1 MKKTITM
8 MLCITSILL
17 ISACS
22 QVEQNQSDNIRTD
35 KQIQKQTTD
44 LDIQIKDLEMEDELL
59 NSKKTPKEKT
69 TSNSTS
75 KIDNSQNND
84 LNINSTFPKPPSQKQ
99 LSMFE
104 SEYYVSSD
112 AECSS
117 SCLKELLF
125 FEDENYATDGKNIY
139 VNVFDG
145 GSSWSANYQIMDNI
159 DINSFQLLNYS
170 KGYTHYFKDKNHVYF
185 NTYSTYENLDTN
197 IKVLKN
203 IDPQTVRVISTH
215 CIADKNAVY
224 CDIPY
229 VYPDK
234 EVEMK
239 KVEGADPDSFEMEK
253 KSNYETIFYDK
264 SNRFKNVA
272 DKGIDIQMVE

>member
-17 ISACS
+17 TSACS
-22 QVEQNQSDNIRTD
+22 QVEQNQSDNIKTD
-35 KQIQKQTTD
+35 KQMQKQTTD
-44 LDIQIKDLEMEDELL
+44 LDTQFEDLKMEDELL

-69 TSNSTS
+69 ASNSIS
-75 KIDNSQNND
+75 KIDNSQKND

-104 SEYYVSSD
+104 SGNYVHSN
-112 AECSS
+112 AECKLQ
-117 SCLKELLF
+117 CLRELLF

-145 GSSWSANYQIMDNI
+145 GSSWSANYQIMDDI
-159 DINSFQLLNYS
+159 DINSFQLLNDLI
-170 KGYTHYFKDKNHVYF
+170 GYTHYFKDKNHIYF
-185 NTYSTYENLDTN
+185 NTFSTYENLDTN
-197 IKVLKN
+197 IKILKN
-203 IDPQTVRVISTH
+203 IDPKTVRVISTH
-215 CIADKNAVY
+215 CLADKNAVY

-229 VYPDK
+229 LYPYK

-253 KSNYETIFYDK
+253 KANYETIFYDK